1 MTPMS
6 KWTTQ
11 QLEREWERRASS
23 YVSTLMTE
31 PAPAAVDR
39 LAAFADLDAD
49 HARWELRYLR
59 RALGL
64 LIAGRD
70 ALDDRTASMVGQ
82 ALAKAVEHDPS
93 AAPSMRLTS
102 ASQFNARLRLYRD
115 LMGQRGASRTPVGQI
130 GEALVGFAGGR
141 PGNDQSGWAGA
152 WVAEELDRCNE
163 ALRHEFGTADLP
175 DDVAPSAMPATRR

>member
-1 MTPMS
+1 MS
-6 KWTTQ
+6 QWTAQ
-11 QLEREWERRASS
+11 QVEREWQRRASS
-23 YVSTLMTE
+23 FVSTLMTE
-31 PAPAAVDR
+31 PEPAAVDQ
-39 LAAFADLDAD
+39 LAGLGDLDAD

-59 RALGL
+59 RAVGL

-70 ALDDRTASMVGQ
+70 SLDDRTASLVGQ

-93 AAPSMRLTS
+93 AAPAMRAVS

-115 LMGQRGASRTPVGQI
+115 LMGQRGPSRSPVSKI

-141 PGNDQSGWAGA
+141 PGNDQSAWAAG

-163 ALRHEFGTADLP
+163 ALRHEFGTVDLP
-175 DDVAPSAMPATRR
+175 DDVAPSAMPVERR

>member
-1 MTPMS
+1 MS
-6 KWTTQ
+6 RWTTQ

-23 YVSTLMTE
+23 FVSTLMTE
-31 PAPAAVDR
+31 PSPSAVER
-39 LAAFADLDAD
+39 LSALGDMDAD

-59 RALGL
+59 RAVGL

-93 AAPSMRLTS
+93 AAPAMRATS
-102 ASQFNARLRLYRD
+102 ASHFNARLRLYRD
-115 LMGQRGASRTPVGQI
+115 LMGQRGAARTPIGQI
-130 GEALVGFAGGR
+130 GEALVGFACGR
-141 PGNDQSGWAGA
+141 PGNDQSGWASS

-163 ALRHEFGTADLP
+163 ALRQEFGTVELP
-175 DDVAPSAMPATRR
+175 DDIAPSAMPIQRR

>member
-1 MTPMS
+1 MNVMS

-11 QLEREWERRASS
+11 QIEREWARRASS
-23 YVSTLMTE
+23 FVSTLMTE
-31 PAPAAVDR
+31 PEPSAVDR
-39 LAAFADLDAD
+39 LAALGDLDAD
-49 HARWELRYLR
+49 HSRWELRYLR
-59 RALGL
+59 RAIGL

-93 AAPSMRLTS
+93 AAPAMRATS
-102 ASQFNARLRLYRD
+102 AEQFNARLRLYRD
-115 LMGQRGASRTPVGQI
+115 LRGQRGASRTPVAQI

-141 PGNDQSGWAGA
+141 PGNDQSSWASA

-163 ALRHEFGTADLP
+163 ALRQEFGTVDLP
-175 DDVAPSAMPATRR
+175 DDVAPSAIPVTRR

>member
-1 MTPMS
+1 MS

-11 QLEREWERRASS
+11 QVEREWERRASS
-23 YVSTLMTE
+23 FVSTLMTE
-31 PAPAAVDR
+31 PEPAAVDR
-39 LAAFADLDAD
+39 LSSLGDLDAD

-59 RALGL
+59 RAVGL

-70 ALDDRTASMVGQ
+70 SLDDRTASLVGQ

-93 AAPSMRLTS
+93 AAPAMRAVS

-115 LMGQRGASRTPVGQI
+115 LMGQRGSSRTPVATI

-141 PGNDQSGWAGA
+141 PGNDQSAWASG
-152 WVAEELDRCNE
+152 WVAQELDRCNE
-163 ALRHEFGTADLP
+163 ALRHEFGTVELP
-175 DDVAPSAMPATRR
+175 DDVAPSAMPAPRR